1 MVDAR
6 VMEAACRRGER
17 ARVTTEMSWAQGVL
31 RGLWVLRACGV
42 MLWPA
47 RWRVL
52 RENAAQAMV
61 LIVLGWSYYG
71 AFFIHAGTY
80 EWRYFMPGFVVIVV
94 GVAMMVRGLARKAAA
109 CQKAVA

>member
-1 MVDAR
+1 MQTRRASEGDDRDELGAR
-6 VMEAACRRGER
+6 
-17 ARVTTEMSWAQGVL
+17 GVA
-31 RGLWVLRACGV
+31 WVLRACGV

-61 LIVLGWSYYG
+61 LIVLGWGYYG
-71 AFFIHAGTY
+71 AFFIHAGMY

-109 CQKAVA
+109 CQEAVA